1 MTPLNTNRHY
11 GPGTHIQ
18 QNYVIGILYN
28 VYIPIQYLY
37 CKQKKKFGNLD
48 FIFDFDDFRSDYLGV
63 CETVLAC

>member
-37 CKQKKKFGNLD
+37 CKQKNNLEIWTS
-48 FIFDFDDFRSDYLGV
+48 FSILTTFEAIIS
-63 CETVLAC
+63 ACAKRF